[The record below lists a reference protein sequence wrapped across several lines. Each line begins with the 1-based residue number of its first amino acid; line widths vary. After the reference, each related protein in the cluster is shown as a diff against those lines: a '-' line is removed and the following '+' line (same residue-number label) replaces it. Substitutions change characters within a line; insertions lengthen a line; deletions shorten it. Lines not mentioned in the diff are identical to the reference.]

1 MRLENTLILVRHA
14 KSSWSNPGL
23 GDHDRPLNNRGLRD
37 APRMGERLVE
47 LGFVPR
53 LIVSSSALRARTT
66 AELIAAGIGYET
78 DRIEIEGGLYG
89 ASPLTM
95 LNTVSGWDD
104 AMDCAMLIAHNPGI
118 TDLVNYLTDAGIDNV
133 PTCGIAVIR
142 GGQGGWAALSGGA
155 AEILHFD
162 FPKNVGHV

>member
-1 MRLENTLILVRHA
+1 LRCENTLILVRHA

-37 APRMGERLVE
+37 APSMGKRLAV
-47 LGFVPR
+47 LGFDPR
-53 LIVSSSALRARTT
+53 LILSSSALRARTT
-66 AELIAAGIGYET
+66 AELIAAEIGYEN

-95 LNTVSGWDD
+95 LHAVAGWDD
-104 AMDCAMLIAHNPGI
+104 EMDCAMLIAHNPGI
-118 TDLVNYLTDAGIDNV
+118 TDLVNYLSDAGINNV

-142 GGQGGWAALSGGA
+142 GGQGGWAGLSGGGA
-155 AEILHFD
+155 KILHYD
-162 FPKNVGHV
+162 FPKNVGQV